1 MVKFGKLRRLH
12 FVGIGG
18 IGMSGM
24 AEMLFNLGYQI
35 SGSDLAASEVTD
47 HLERIGI
54 KIFYEHKAENVGNS
68 NLVIY
73 SAAVPMNN
81 PELEFARQ
89 NKIIIVRRAEMLAE
103 LMRMKYSI
111 GIAGTHGK
119 TTTTSLIGQVMTD
132 AGLDP
137 TVIVGG
143 RVIQFETNIKLG
155 HSDYLVAEADEYDR
169 SFLRMAPTDAVLT
182 TLEEDHLDCYKD
194 IEDLKRAFLE
204 FANKVPFFG
213 TVYVNMDD
221 HNLVQ
226 LIPEIK
232 HPVVTFG
239 MASQADYQIAN
250 MSFEGHNS
258 SYDVK
263 TKQMELGRVTIRL
276 PGLFNIMNSL
286 AAIAVCMEHEIPFET
301 IAASLANFRGV
312 NRRFE
317 IIGEVGGYM
326 VIDDYAHHPTEVEV
340 TLRAAKRGYNRP
352 IIAIFQPHLFS
363 RTRDF
368 YREFAKA
375 LLSAD
380 IMIVAKIYPAR
391 EEPIEGVSGHLIVEA
406 AKSFGHQNCHYV
418 EDLSLIPEFV
428 GDHLI
433 DKALI
438 MTIGAG
444 SIYRTAPKIVEA
456 LKK

>member
-1 MVKFGKLRRLH
+1 MVKFGKLRKLH

-24 AEMLFNLGYQI
+24 AEMLFNLGYDI
-35 SGSDLAASEVTD
+35 TGSDLAQSEVTD
-47 HLERIGI
+47 HLEEIGI
-54 KIFYEHKAENVGNS
+54 KVTIGHKAENVGDA
-68 NLVIY
+68 NLVVY
-73 SAAVPMNN
+73 SSAVPLDN

-89 NKIIIVRRAEMLAE
+89 KKIIIVRRAEMLAE

-119 TTTTSLIGQVMTD
+119 TTTTSLIGQIMTD
-132 AGLDP
+132 AGMDP

-169 SFLRMAPTDAVLT
+169 SFLRMVPTDAVLN
-182 TLEEDHLDCYKD
+182 TLEEDHLDCYED
-194 IEDLKRAFLE
+194 IEDLKKAFLE

-213 TVYVNMDD
+213 TVYINMDD
-221 HNLVQ
+221 RNLVT
-226 LIPEIK
+226 LIPGIK

-239 MASQADYQIAN
+239 LASQADYQIAN
-250 MSFEGHNS
+250 VSFDKNRTS
-258 SYDVK
+258 FDVK
-263 TKQMELGRVTIRL
+263 TKMQELGRVEIRL
-276 PGLFNIMNSL
+276 PGLFNAMNSL
-286 AAIAVCMEHEIPFET
+286 AALAVCMELEIPFKKIKE
-301 IAASLANFRGV
+301 SLASFRGV

-317 IIGEVGGYM
+317 IIGEVNGYM
-326 VIDDYAHHPTEVEV
+326 VVDDYGHHPTEVEV
-340 TLRAAKRGYNRP
+340 TLRAAKKGYNRP

-363 RTRDF
+363 RTQDF
-368 YREFAKA
+368 YRDFAKA

-380 IMIVAKIYPAR
+380 VMIVAKIYPAR
-391 EEPIEGVSGHLIVEA
+391 EKPIEGVTGQLIVDA
-406 AKSFGHQNCHYV
+406 ARSFGHNDCHYID
-418 EDLSLIPEFV
+418 DLTMIPEFV
-428 GDHLI
+428 KDHLQDNAI
-433 DKALI
+433 I

-444 SIYRTAPKIVEA
+444 SIYRVAPKIVEA

>member
-24 AEMLFNLGYQI
+24 AEMLFNLGYQVT
-35 SGSDLAASEVTD
+35 GSDLAASEVTD

-73 SAAVPMNN
+73 SSAVPMDN
-81 PELEFARQ
+81 PELEFARN

-132 AGLDP
+132 AGMDP

-182 TLEEDHLDCYKD
+182 TLEEDHLDCYED
-194 IEDLKRAFLE
+194 IDDLKRAFLE

-221 HNLVQ
+221 HNLVP
-226 LIPEIK
+226 LIPEIN

-258 SYDVK
+258 SFDVK
-263 TKQMELGRVTIRL
+263 TRQTELGRVTIRL

-301 IAASLANFRGV
+301 IAESLANFRGV

-317 IIGEVGGYM
+317 IIGEVGGYT

-352 IIAIFQPHLFS
+352 IIAIFQPHLYS
-363 RTRDF
+363 RTQDF

-380 IMIVAKIYPAR
+380 IMIVTKIYPAR
-391 EEPIEGVSGHLIVEA
+391 EEPIEGVSGRLIVEA

-418 EDLSLIPEFV
+418 DDLSLIPEFV

-433 DKALI
+433 DDALI

-444 SIYRTAPKIVEA
+444 TIYRAAPKIVEA

>member
-1 MVKFGKLRRLH
+1 MVKFGKLRKLH

-18 IGMSGM
+18 IGMSGI
-24 AEMLFNLGYQI
+24 AEMLYNLGYEI
-35 SGSDLAASEVTD
+35 TGSDLAASEVTD
-47 HLERIGI
+47 HLEKIGI
-54 KIFYEHKAENVGNS
+54 KVYYDHKPENVGS
-68 NLVIY
+68 ANLVIY
-73 SAAVPMNN
+73 SSAVSMDN
-81 PELEFARQ
+81 PELEYARHK
-89 NKIIIVRRAEMLAE
+89 KIIIVRRAEMLAE

-119 TTTTSLIGQVMTD
+119 TTTTSIIGQIMTD
-132 AGLDP
+132 AGMDP

-169 SFLRMAPTDAVLT
+169 SFLRMTPTDAVLT

-194 IEDLKRAFLE
+194 IDDLKRAFLE
-204 FANKVPFFG
+204 FANKVPFYG

-221 HNLVQ
+221 HNLVS
-226 LIPEIK
+226 LIPEIN

-239 MASQADYQIAN
+239 MASQADYQITN

-258 SYDVK
+258 AFDLISK
-263 TKQMELGRVTIRL
+263 KHNLGRANIRL

-286 AAIAVCMEHEIPFET
+286 AAVAVSMEHEIPFEMIT
-301 IAASLANFRGV
+301 KSLANFRGV

-317 IIGEVGGYM
+317 LIGETGGYM

-352 IIAIFQPHLFS
+352 IIAVFQPHLYS
-363 RTRDF
+363 RTQDF

-380 IMIVAKIYPAR
+380 VMIVAKIYPAR
-391 EEPIEGVSGHLIVEA
+391 EEPIPGVTGNLVVEA
-406 AKSFGHQNCHYV
+406 ARSFGHQNCHYV
-418 EDLSLIPEFV
+418 DDLSLIPEFV
-428 GDHLI
+428 KEHLI
-433 DKALI
+433 DNAMI

-444 SIYRTAPKIVEA
+444 TIYRAAPKIVEV

>member
-1 MVKFGKLRRLH
+1 MVKFGKLRKLH

-24 AEMLFNLGYQI
+24 AEMLHNLGYEI
-35 SGSDLAASEVTD
+35 SGSDIAESEVTD
-47 HLERIGI
+47 HLIEIGI
-54 KIFYEHKAENVGNS
+54 DVQFEHKAENVGDA
-68 NLVIY
+68 NLVVY
-73 SAAVPMNN
+73 SSAVPHDN
-81 PELEFARQ
+81 PELEYARQ

-119 TTTTSLIGQVMTD
+119 TTTTSLIGQIMTE

-169 SFLRMAPTDAVLT
+169 SFLRMVPTDAVLT
-182 TLEEDHLDCYKD
+182 TLEEDHLDCYED
-194 IEDLKRAFLE
+194 IDDLKRAFLE
-204 FANKVPFFG
+204 FADRVPFYG

-221 HNLVQ
+221 RNLVT
-226 LIPEIK
+226 LIPEIH

-239 MASQADYQIAN
+239 LASQADYRVENI
-250 MSFEGHNS
+250 SFDKNKSAFEVFVHGERLGH
-258 SYDVK
+258 V
-263 TKQMELGRVTIRL
+263 EVRI
-276 PGLFNIMNSL
+276 PGLFNVMNCL
-286 AAIAVCMEHEIPFET
+286 AAISVCMELEIPFQK
-301 IAASLANFRGV
+301 IQAALANFRGV

-317 IIGEVGGYM
+317 IIGETGGYM
-326 VIDDYAHHPTEVEV
+326 VVDDYGHHPTEVEV

-352 IIAIFQPHLFS
+352 VIAIFQPHLYS

-368 YREFAKA
+368 YRDFAKA
-375 LLSAD
+375 MLSAD
-380 IMIVAKIYPAR
+380 MMIVARIYPAR
-391 EEPIEGVSGHLIVEA
+391 EEPIEGVTGNLIVEA
-406 AKSFGHQNCHYV
+406 AKSFGHKNCHYI
-418 EDLSLIPEFV
+418 DDPAMLPEFV
-428 GDHLI
+428 KDHLMDNAI
-433 DKALI
+433 I

-444 SIYRTAPKIVEA
+444 SIYRVAPKIFEA
-456 LKK
+456 LKS